1 MKKRAVAR
9 FDCLSMS
16 HSFGIYWF
24 EVAKLRQFLL
34 SFDRRLSKNEQE
46 IEKHATSVCYIDA
59 TIQSNAGRHANSCRH
74 FVGEFRRRG
83 FVVHA
88 YVIWILILIKN

>member
-1 MKKRAVAR
+1 
-9 FDCLSMS
+9 MS

>member
-1 MKKRAVAR
+1 
-9 FDCLSMS
+9 MS

-46 IEKHATSVCYIDA
+46 IEKHVMTSVCYIDA
-59 TIQSNAGRHANSCRH
+59 TIQSNAGHHANSCRH

-88 YVIWILILIKN
+88 YVIWILILLKN